1 MKRWVVSE
9 GTRYLIKGGSGQ
21 IRQEPYN
28 EVIASEV
35 FRRLGMDHVGYSL
48 TCSGRDV
55 YSSCP
60 AFTDK
65 DREFVPARAII
76 RGCNRVQGQTP
87 YEFVRDSMEAFG
99 VGDCTVFLD
108 RMICTD
114 FIIANEDRHFGNFGV
129 IRDPE
134 SLEIK
139 GFAPMFDNGTSLG
152 SLSQTAWIENGYG
165 IRCKPFMETH
175 EEQIGLVGSFD
186 WLDLDR
192 LDGIGEYAMDVFH
205 ETGTLFDEHRV
216 EVVSGFLS
224 KRIETLCS
232 LIGT

>member
-1 MKRWVVSE
+1 M
-9 GTRYLIKGGSGQ
+9 KGGSGALQ
-21 IRQEPYN
+21 QEPYN

-35 FRRLGMDHVGYSL
+35 MRRLGVDHVGYSL

-55 YSSCP
+55 YCSCP

-65 DREFVPARAII
+65 DKEFIPVRAIL
-76 RGCNRVQGQTP
+76 RGCNREEEQTP
-87 YEFVRDSMEAFG
+87 YEFVKGSLEAFG
-99 VGDCTVFLD
+99 VEDCTAFLD
-108 RMICTD
+108 KMICTD

-152 SLSQTAWIENGYG
+152 SHIQTTWIENGYG
-165 IRCKPFMETH
+165 ISCKPFMRAH
-175 EEQIGLVGSFD
+175 EEQIGLVGSFG

-192 LDGIGEYAMDVFH
+192 LDGIEEFAMDVFH
-205 ETGTLFDEHRV
+205 ETGRFFDEHRA
-216 EVVSGFLS
+216 EVISGFLS
-224 KRIETLCS
+224 KSIETLRS
-232 LIGT
+232 IIGT